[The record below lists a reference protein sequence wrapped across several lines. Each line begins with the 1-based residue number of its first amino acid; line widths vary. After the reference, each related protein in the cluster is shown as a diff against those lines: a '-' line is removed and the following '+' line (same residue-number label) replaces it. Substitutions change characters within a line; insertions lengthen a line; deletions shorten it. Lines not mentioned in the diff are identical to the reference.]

1 MILYLDFDG
10 VLHPG
15 DVYLQD
21 GVPRLMAPGT
31 LFMWAPILETAL
43 LACPEV
49 EIVLSTSWAQK
60 FGLQKAQAALTPTL
74 RRRVVQATWT
84 TEEAAR
90 YEQSTR
96 YEQIARHAAKEKLS
110 DTDWFAIDNDD
121 FGWPH
126 EKREHLI
133 RCHSD
138 LGLSEPRVLREL
150 YEKLNL
156 K

>member
-21 GVPRLMAPGT
+21 GAPRLMVHGA

-49 EIVLSTSWAQK
+49 EIVLSTSWVQK
-60 FGLQKAQAALTPTL
+60 LGLEFAQAALTPTL
-74 RRRVVQATWT
+74 RRRVVSATWT
-84 TEEAAR
+84 TEEAAQ

-96 YEQIARHAAKEKLS
+96 YAQIARHAENAKLA
-110 DTDWFAIDNDD
+110 DADWFAIDNDD

-126 EKREHLI
+126 EKREQLI

-138 LGLSEPRVLREL
+138 LGLSEPRVQRRL
-150 YEKLNL
+150 YEKLDL

>member
-21 GVPRLMAPGT
+21 GEPRLMVPGM

-60 FGLQKAQAALTPTL
+60 FGLQKARAALTLTL
-74 RRRVVQATWT
+74 RRRVVHATWT
-84 TEEAAR
+84 TEESAR

-96 YEQIARHAAKEKLS
+96 YEQIARHAAKAKLS

-126 EKREHLI
+126 DKREQLI